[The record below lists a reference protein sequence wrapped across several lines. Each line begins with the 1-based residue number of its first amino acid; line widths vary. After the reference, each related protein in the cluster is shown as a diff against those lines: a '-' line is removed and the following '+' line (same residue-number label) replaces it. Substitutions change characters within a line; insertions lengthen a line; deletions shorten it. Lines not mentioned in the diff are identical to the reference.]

1 MPDNQPQFTTANYSQ
16 SDSVERCASCK
27 SPLSATYY
35 RVNGALAC
43 ETCATKVGGTIPKDS
58 HAAFMR
64 SLLFGFGGAL
74 AGLAIYSFVGIVTG
88 LELGIVALAVGY
100 IVAWAMKKGSRG
112 IGGQRYQIA
121 AVLFTYFAVSMS
133 AIPMG
138 IAYYIKQNE
147 ARRAQAAAQL
157 EKLRQ
162 NAQQDAN
169 APIKVDPTPDAEADD
184 SEDGVAAQ
192 PKASAPPPASFIG
205 MLLLRGLAS
214 PFLRLNA
221 DFSGIIGLVILF
233 VGMRIAWQMMGNST
247 RSTSVLG
254 PFRRGDSAAAPAA
267 ATPAAPPPPLG

>member
-1 MPDNQPQFTTANYSQ
+1 
-16 SDSVERCASCK
+16 
-27 SPLSATYY
+27 
-35 RVNGALAC
+35 
-43 ETCATKVGGTIPKDS
+43 
-58 HAAFMR
+58 
-64 SLLFGFGGAL
+64 
-74 AGLAIYSFVGIVTG
+74 
-88 LELGIVALAVGY
+88 
-100 IVAWAMKKGSRG
+100 
-112 IGGQRYQIA
+112 
-121 AVLFTYFAVSMS
+121 MS

-162 NAQQDAN
+162 DVQHDTG
-169 APIKVDPTPDAEADD
+169 APAKLDSNAEADD

-233 VGMRIAWQMMGNST
+233 VGMRIAWQMTGTSA

-254 PFRRGDSAAAPAA
+254 PFKKGAAASAPAA
-267 ATPAAPPPPLG
+267 ATPATPPPPLG